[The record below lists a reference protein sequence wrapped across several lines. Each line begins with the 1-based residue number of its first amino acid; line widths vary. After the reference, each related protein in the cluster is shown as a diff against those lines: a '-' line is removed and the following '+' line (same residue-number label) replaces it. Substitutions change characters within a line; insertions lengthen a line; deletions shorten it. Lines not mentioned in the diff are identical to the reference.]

1 MAMKYIE
8 LESQRR
14 SVYIYVQFVN
24 MGSID
29 FIREI
34 FRCNVIIKSTWIDDN
49 RIEQYDP
56 QKHWNPKLYIENG
69 QTIPTVN
76 WIENVTY
83 ETIPHPS
90 FTEVTEIRDI
100 TGNLNYFEIIKFVIK
115 L

>member
-1 MAMKYIE
+1 MTVIDLDGYRKD
-8 LESQRR
+8 
-14 SVYIYVQFVN
+14 VYTYVQFVN

-29 FIREI
+29 FIHEI
-34 FRCNVIIKSTWIDDN
+34 YRSNVIIKSSWIDDKK
-49 RIEQYDP
+49 IDQYDP

-90 FTEVTEIRDI
+90 FTEITEIRDI
-100 TGNLNYFEIIKFVIK
+100 TGNFEIIKFFI
-115 L
+115 